1 MKMRFL
7 AIAATAITALPLTA
21 HAQGVVVDEWAEGPY
36 PYGAAETV
44 VGVEDWPGF
53 RDYVV
58 REAVP
63 SYRIREEVGVGYVLP
78 ERGIALYDLPRT
90 YRVRPGYRYTV
101 VNGVPVIVEPRSR
114 RVVEVID

>member
-1 MKMRFL
+1 MTFL
-7 AIAATAITALPLTA
+7 AIAASAITALPLAA
-21 HAQGVVVDEWAEGPY
+21 HAQGVVVGEWVEG

-44 VGVEDWPGF
+44 VGVEDGPRF
-53 RDYVV
+53 REYVV
-58 REAVP
+58 REGVP
-63 SYRIREEVGVGYVLP
+63 SYRIREDPRVGYVLP
-78 ERGIALYDLPRT
+78 EPGIALYDLPRT